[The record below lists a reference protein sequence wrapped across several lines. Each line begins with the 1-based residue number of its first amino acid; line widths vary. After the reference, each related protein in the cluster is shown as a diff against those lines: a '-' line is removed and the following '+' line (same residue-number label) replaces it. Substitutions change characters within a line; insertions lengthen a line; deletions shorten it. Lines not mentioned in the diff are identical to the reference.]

1 MRQAAL
7 LVAVVCL
14 LAVPVAGAVGAP
26 APQSAALQED
36 AASTPDGVDITVQI
50 QSDGAARWTVS
61 SKYSLEDDNATAAFE
76 QLRSRFE
83 AGSADTEFSVDVFR
97 AVVPSVSDHV
107 GRQMEIRNAS
117 RSSRV
122 VEAGNNTTGVLSLR
136 FTWTNFS
143 RVEEDRVVVDSFS
156 TQWFGDLGPNQ
167 TLTLRSPEGY
177 GTENVLPET
186 SIVDNGYRWS
196 GPHTFNADRPFAVFT
211 ENDSVVGVS
220 MVVLVAVGVLAL
232 FAGAATVW
240 AYYRDGDEPAVP
252 WLRDVGQAVASRVRE
267 ALSAESESEAEESA
281 ADADAAA
288 GSAAAEPAADAD
300 AAAGS
305 AAAEP
310 AASGASDDA
319 DSEPTDPELLSD
331 EERVERLLRE
341 HGGRM
346 KQSEIVEETRWST
359 AKVSQLLSS
368 MAEEGRV
375 EKLRIG
381 RENLISLP
389 GEGVDNGID
398 EE

>member
-36 AASTPDGVDITVQI
+36 AASSPSGVDITVQI

-76 QLRSRFE
+76 QLRGRFE
-83 AGSADTEFSVDVFR
+83 AGAADTEFSVDVFR
-97 AVVPSVSDHV
+97 AVVPSVSDRV

-156 TQWFGDLGPNQ
+156 TQWFGDLAPNQ

-177 GTENVLPET
+177 DTENVLPPT
-186 SIVDNGYRWS
+186 SIVENGYRWS
-196 GPHTFNADRPFAVFT
+196 GPHTFDADRPFAVFT

-240 AYYRDGDEPAVP
+240 AYYRDGDERPVP
-252 WLRDVGQAVASRVRE
+252 WLRDVRRAVASRVRE
-267 ALSAESESEAEESA
+267 ALSAESESEAEES
-281 ADADAAA
+281 
-288 GSAAAEPAADAD
+288 AADAD

-368 MAEEGRV
+368 MAEDGRV

>member
-14 LAVPVAGAVGAP
+14 LAVPVAGTVGAP
-26 APQSAALQED
+26 APQPAAPQSAALQDD
-36 AASTPDGVDITVQI
+36 AGLEASGVDITVQV
-50 QSDGAARWTVS
+50 QPDGAARWTVS
-61 SKYSLEDDNATAAFE
+61 SKYTLEGDNATAAFE
-76 QLRSRFE
+76 RLRDRFE
-83 AGSADTEFSVDVFR
+83 TGVTDTEFSVDVFR
-97 AVVPSVSDHV
+97 AVVPSVSDRV
-107 GRQMEIRNAS
+107 GRPMEIRDAS

-122 VEAGNNTTGVLSLR
+122 VEHGNNSTGVLSLR

-143 RVEEDRVVVDSFS
+143 RVEDERLVVDSFS
-156 TQWFGDLGPNQ
+156 TQWFGDLSANQ

-177 GTENVLPET
+177 DTERVLPDT
-186 SIVDNGYRWS
+186 SIVNNGYRWS
-196 GPHTFNADRPFAVFT
+196 GPQTFGADEPFAEFT

-220 MVVLVAVGVLAL
+220 VVVLVAVGVLAL
-232 FAGAATVW
+232 VVGAATVW
-240 AYYRDGDEPAVP
+240 AYYRDEPASSWLDRVRDEVTSTDASDDSESDEPPADAGAVT
-252 WLRDVGQAVASRVRE
+252 GTGGAAASSP
-267 ALSAESESEAEESA
+267 SAGGDTDSESER
-281 ADADAAA
+281 
-288 GSAAAEPAADAD
+288 
-300 AAAGS
+300 
-305 AAAEP
+305 
-310 AASGASDDA
+310 
-319 DSEPTDPELLSD
+319 TDPELLSD

-368 MAEEGRV
+368 MADDDRV

-389 GEGVDNGID
+389 GEGVDGGVD

>member
-26 APQSAALQED
+26 APQSAALQQD
-36 AASTPDGVDITVQI
+36 AEPAPSGVDITVQI

-61 SKYSLEDDNATAAFE
+61 SKYPLEDDNATAAFE
-76 QLRSRFE
+76 RLRGRFE
-83 AGSADTEFSVDVFR
+83 AGSTDTEFSVDVFR
-97 AVVPSVSDHV
+97 AVVPSVSDRV

-156 TQWFGDLGPNQ
+156 TQWFGDLAPNQ

-177 GTENVLPET
+177 DTENVLPPT

-196 GPHTFNADRPFAVFT
+196 GPHTFDADRPFAVFT
-211 ENDSVVGVS
+211 ETDSVVGVS

-240 AYYRDGDEPAVP
+240 AYYRDGDEPPLP
-252 WLRDVGQAVASRVRE
+252 WLRDVRRTVTRRVRDE
-267 ALSAESESEAEESA
+267 LDAASDSGAEESESGAEEPA
-281 ADADAAA
+281 TDTGAAA
-288 GSAAAEPAADAD
+288 GSAAAEPAT
-300 AAAGS
+300 
-305 AAAEP
+305 
-310 AASGASDDA
+310 SGASDDSE
-319 DSEPTDPELLSD
+319 SEPADPELLSD

-389 GEGVDNGID
+389 GEGVDGGVD

>member
-36 AASTPDGVDITVQI
+36 AASSPSGVDITVQI

-76 QLRSRFE
+76 QLRGRFE
-83 AGSADTEFSVDVFR
+83 AGAADTEFSVDVFR
-97 AVVPSVSDHV
+97 AVVPSVSDRV

-156 TQWFGDLGPNQ
+156 TQWFGDLAPNQ

-177 GTENVLPET
+177 DTENVLPPT
-186 SIVDNGYRWS
+186 SIVENGYRWS
-196 GPHTFNADRPFAVFT
+196 GPHTFDADRPFAVFT

-240 AYYRDGDEPAVP
+240 AYYRDGDERPVP
-252 WLRDVGQAVASRVRE
+252 WLRDVRRAVASRVRE
-267 ALSAESESEAEESA
+267 ALSAESESEAEES
-281 ADADAAA
+281 
-288 GSAAAEPAADAD
+288 AADAD

-368 MAEEGRV
+368 MAEEDRV